1 MSTISQNLLMAAAGI
16 SDLQPD
22 IEDVFALNTYGGNYA
37 SNSAGSD
44 RTIPNG
50 VRMSDYGGMVW
61 IRSGGTSEYNH
72 IIEGPECWFDTERGA
87 DKAMYVS
94 ENNYAQQTLANS
106 IDFSNTGTLVGQPA
120 GNPSDSYFPQD
131 ASGNRVNF
139 NWGAARAY
147 NTSRLNYNMYTFRKH
162 PKFFDVKTV
171 SHNNSSP
178 TTVTLNLENPGFV
191 VVKSYDL
198 SSNVDSW
205 CWHRGFAAGKL
216 AKLNTNDFPF
226 TSTVISVSSNTVTLS
241 TALATGNYVI
251 SGWNHDTSSTGL
263 IQCFDIAANSGNWP
277 TGTSTYQDLGWM
289 PQWVLTKRNDTNTDY
304 AHWYLQDEQLG
315 FGQGGRRWTVNKG
328 INSYPMDSTSELAFF
343 NGGKELYNQHG
354 YPIVGVAIRKGP
366 MRAPTAGTQVYYGQK
381 ANLANQS
388 LDTWSEWLTSF
399 FTGWP
404 VDWAISRSNFSLT
417 TGTGGQNMFL
427 YRFRR
432 GDKGQTR
439 GYLVNQLDQTRDLGN
454 TANRTIYSPTGLD
467 GGRGTSG
474 YASYGVNFINWMFP
488 TYPETLDVTYYK
500 GDGTNTRNV
509 EHNLGVAPEAII
521 FHPLEAD
528 NSDQRMVG
536 FYSDWLKDNGKVVSL
551 SGLPNND
558 GASWAGN
565 VSWGSY
571 TAPTSSV
578 FTVGSDWN
586 DQLSFAADLSNA
598 GLANNAGQNVSAI
611 DYAAISFATKAGVSK
626 VGYIAH
632 SQNNA
637 GNNTDVDC
645 GFASSARYVLIR
657 DASNTNSILNINW
670 YMFSSV
676 QGITTG
682 TDKYIAINYDHA
694 GSSVNGESSLI
705 QPHSSGFKIVST
717 ASSATYIFIAF
728 S

>member
-1 MSTISQNLLMAAAGI
+1 MSTISQNLLMAAAGA

-22 IEDVFALNTYGGNYA
+22 IEDVFALDAYRGNYA
-37 SNSAGSD
+37 SSSAGSD
-44 RTIPNG
+44 RTIPNS

-61 IRSGGTSEYNH
+61 TRAGGTLDYSH
-72 IIEGPECWFDTERGA
+72 DGKPECWFDTERGA
-87 DKAMYVS
+87 DKALYVNQ
-94 ENNYAQQTLANS
+94 NNYAQQTLADS
-106 IDFSNTGTLVGQPA
+106 IGFSNSGILVGQPA
-120 GNPSDSYFPQD
+120 GDPSYGNYPQD
-131 ASGNRVNF
+131 ASGNYVDF
-139 NWGAARAY
+139 NWGAARNY
-147 NTSRLNYNMYTFRKH
+147 NVTGRNYNMYTFRKH
-162 PKFFDVKTV
+162 PKFFDVRTV
-171 SHNNSSP
+171 SHNTGGVPPGS

-198 SSNVDSW
+198 SSSVDSW

-226 TSTVISVSSNTVTLS
+226 TSTIISVSGNTVTLS
-241 TALATGNYVI
+241 VALPAGNYVVAA
-251 SGWNHDTSSTGL
+251 WNHDTSSTGL
-263 IQCFDIAANSGNWP
+263 VQCFDIATNSGTWP

-289 PQWVLTKRNDTNTDY
+289 PQWVLTKRNDSTNE
-304 AHWYLQDEQLG
+304 HWYLQDEQLG
-315 FGQGGRRWTVNKG
+315 IGQGGRRWSVDRG
-328 INSYPMDSTSELAFF
+328 INEYVYDNNSEVSFL
-343 NGGKELYNQHG
+343 NGGKKLYNQHY

-366 MRAPTAGTQVYYGQK
+366 MRAPTTGTQVYYGQK
-381 ANLANQS
+381 ANLADTS

-404 VDWAISRSNFSLT
+404 VDWAISRTNFSLT

-432 GDKGQTR
+432 GGGRTR
-439 GYLVNQLDQTRDLGN
+439 GYLVNQLDETRDLGN
-454 TANRTIYSPTGLD
+454 TGNRTIYSPTGLD
-467 GGRGTSG
+467 GGRGNSG
-474 YASYGVNFINWMFP
+474 YASYGVNFINWMFR

-528 NSDQRMVG
+528 NSNKRMVG

-551 SGLPNND
+551 SGLPGND
-558 GASWAGN
+558 GASWADD

-571 TAPTSSV
+571 PAPTSSV

-586 DQLSFAADLSNA
+586 DQLSFAGDLSGNGA
-598 GLANNAGQNVSAI
+598 ANNAGQNVSAI

-626 VGYIAH
+626 VGHISH
-632 SQNNA
+632 TNGNA
-637 GNNTDVDC
+637 TNVDC

-657 DASNTNSILNINW
+657 DASNTGSILNIQW
-670 YMFSSV
+670 YMFSST

-682 TDKYIAINYDHA
+682 GDDYLAINFDHA
-694 GSSVNGESSLI
+694 GSSVYGQSGLI
-705 QPHSSGFKIVST
+705 EPHSSGFTIVSSQ
-717 ASSATYIFIAF
+717 SSATFIFIAF